1 MIREGFQCI
10 KVEYHLSIG
19 LPTYKSHRFTLPFSV
34 TRFTLAFHPRA
45 AVLMACAPPPRPS
58 HFLHRPSLHFASP
71 PPPLHFPSLSSS
83 PSTLAAFPRFRPPRR
98 TPHSAAAV
106 TAVTAPQSPEA
117 AAAAV
122 ADDSGSV
129 LKQDDRSVPLKKV
142 LVPIAYG
149 TDEMEAII
157 LLGILRRAG
166 ANVTLVS
173 VEPQLEVETSGRM
186 RIVADALVG
195 SCIREVYDLVALP
208 GGMPGS
214 ARLRDCEVLQKITSK
229 QAEEKR
235 LYGAICAAPAIT
247 LLPWGLMKK
256 KQHTGHPAFK
266 DDLPRFWAVKSD
278 VQVSGELTTSRGPGT
293 SFKFA
298 LSLVEQLFDESAS
311 KAIRDSMFASDSD
324 DCSKQKEVNMVD
336 WSINHSPR
344 VLVPVANGTEEMQVA
359 VIVDILRRAKVDI
372 VIASVEK
379 SLRIVASQG
388 CKVVAD
394 CLIGKAS
401 DTTYDMIIL
410 PGDGIVLERLNKS
423 RILKNLLKEH
433 ESSDRLFGA
442 IFSSAAPAQE
452 VSGEKKAT
460 PLSSVINKF
469 REKFVEGVG
478 IVIDGKIITGCGLA
492 TSPDFALAIVTKLFG
507 LPRARCIAEALV
519 YEYPKK

>member
-1 MIREGFQCI
+1 
-10 KVEYHLSIG
+10 
-19 LPTYKSHRFTLPFSV
+19 
-34 TRFTLAFHPRA
+34 
-45 AVLMACAPPPRPS
+45 MACAPPPRPS

-71 PPPLHFPSLSSS
+71 PPPLRFPSLSPS

-98 TPHSAAAV
+98 TPHSAAAAV
-106 TAVTAPQSPEA
+106 KAVTAPQSPEA
-117 AAAAV
+117 AAAALV
-122 ADDSGSV
+122 DDSGSV
-129 LKQDDRSVPLKKV
+129 LKQDDHSVPLKKV

-157 LLGILRRAG
+157 LLGVLRGAG
-166 ANVTLVS
+166 ANVTLAS

-214 ARLRDCEVLQKITSK
+214 ARLRDCEVLQNITSK

-266 DDLPRFWAVKSD
+266 DELPRFWAVKSD

-311 KAIRDSMFASDSD
+311 KAIRDSLFASDSD
-324 DCSKQKEVNMVD
+324 DFSKQKEVNMVD

-359 VIVDILRRAKVDI
+359 VIVDILRRAKVDV

-388 CKVVAD
+388 CKIVAN
-394 CLIGKAS
+394 CLIGKAL

-410 PGDGIVLERLNKS
+410 PVRLYYTLFSSILTGYKTNDIFSSGKGDGIVLERLNKS

-460 PLSSVINKF
+460 PLSSLVDKF
-469 REKFVEGVG
+469 RETFVEGVG

-492 TSPDFALAIVTKLFG
+492 KAPDFALAIVTKLFG
-507 LPRARCIAEALV
+507 LPRARCVAEALV
-519 YEYPKK
+519 YEYRNK